1 MKTNRNCKKKKT
13 ESARKLLIHSC
24 MPMIY
29 MKCSYVM
36 SRIYFVVNSTQIRKK
51 KNEKWKCNRFLW
63 KVINNI
69 GNIIWRNIEWIKP
82 CINVHENKNVHFC
95 TFLSHGNNHCYG
107 VQIFLSFLYF
117 LWTNDAVMLW
127 LLLLQNFSQ
136 WSESLDFDYLH
147 ILQEVC
153 KKFTM
158 VRTSINI
165 LLEKEEYYIRL
176 TITS

>member
-13 ESARKLLIHSC
+13 ESPRKLLIHNC
-24 MPMIY
+24 TPMIY
-29 MKCSYVM
+29 MKFSHVM
-36 SRIYFVVNSTQIRKK
+36 DRIYFVVNSTQIRKK
-51 KNEKWKCNRFLW
+51 KKRKMKMQQVFMKSN
-63 KVINNI
+63 NNI
-69 GNIIWRNIEWIKP
+69 GDIIWRNIEWIKRR
-82 CINVHENKNVHFC
+82 INVHENKNVHFC

-117 LWTNDAVMLW
+117 IWTNDAVMLW
-127 LLLLQNFSQ
+127 FLLLQNFSQ
-136 WSESLDFDYLH
+136 WSESLHFVYLH
-147 ILQEVC
+147 IPLEVC

-165 LLEKEEYYIRL
+165 LLEKEEYYVRL